1 MLVLV
6 IEKNETYLNMLK
18 MLNTYIINFIYY

>member
-6 IEKNETYLNMLK
+6 IEKNKTYLNMLK